1 MIDRVEAEELK
12 LEKNEYWLDKTTGH
26 ERVIH
31 TFSISF
37 ISDEISTEELKDIF
51 NTYNT
56 SQDKEYL
63 DGLKQLRNIY
73 REEGIDFDRYMDIN
87 VIDEY
92 TQIGVFMGDDIYGV
106 ASYNTKTKQ
115 FTIDENEISDSVS
128 AYREEENG

>member
-37 ISDEISTEELKDIF
+37 ISNEISTEELKDTF

-56 SQDKEYL
+56 TQDKEYL
-63 DGLKQLRNIY
+63 VGLKRLRDIY
-73 REEGIDFDRYMDIN
+73 REEGIDFDRYMDTTDM
-87 VIDEY
+87 DEY
-92 TQIGVFMGDDIYGV
+92 IQVGMFIGEDLYGV
-106 ASYNTKTKQ
+106 ASYNTENKQ
-115 FTIDENEISDSVS
+115 FTIDEDEIVASVN
-128 AYREEENG
+128 AYREDNQ